1 MKLRGKPLQ
10 FVKEYV
16 KDRNATQAAI
26 RAGYSEKGVRVTA
39 AKLLT
44 KANIVTAI
52 AEQTAAIEKAATI
65 TSERV
70 MQEYA
75 RIAFFDPRK
84 LFDEDGSPKLV
95 TELDDDTAAAIA
107 GIEVVTIGNAE
118 MGIGQVRK
126 YRIADKKGAL
136 DSVAKILGMIVDRRE
151 LTGKNGGPIEH
162 TLLQVSDEQAQRIAR
177 EFLLKNDA

>member
-1 MKLRGKPLQ
+1 MKLRGKRLQ

-84 LFDEDGSPKLV
+84 LFDEDGSPKSV